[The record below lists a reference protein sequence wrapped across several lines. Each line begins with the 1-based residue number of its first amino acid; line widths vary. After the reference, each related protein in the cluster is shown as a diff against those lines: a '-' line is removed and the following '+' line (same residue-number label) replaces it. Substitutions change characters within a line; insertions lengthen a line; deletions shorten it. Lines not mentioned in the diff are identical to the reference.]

1 MKKET
6 ENLSIFLM
14 GPTATGKSSLAIEIA
29 FRIGGE
35 IINADS
41 MQVYRGLDIG
51 TAKPTAEERKKIPHH
66 LIDILPVSERLDAF
80 KYKSLA
86 EKAAAE
92 IRHRGRI
99 PIFVGGSGLYL
110 RTLLD
115 DLDPPPADPGL
126 AEELRAEYASEDGFK
141 RLAAF
146 LLDKSPAAY
155 RRCHPNPRRML
166 RAAEILILEEKL
178 GTQPKKKVKRR
189 CEIRNLCFVLDRTRD
204 DLKGRITHRTGQ
216 MLSTGW
222 IDEARRMISEGLLN
236 SPTARQAIGYR
247 IIARHLAGE
256 ISFEEMRNKIISETL
271 GLAKRQRSWFR
282 NKHKD
287 ATVIALPDEENKL
300 LDIHVNNI
308 SRHKDS

>member
-1 MKKET
+1 
-6 ENLSIFLM
+6 M

-29 FRIGGE
+29 SRIGGE

-51 TAKPTAEERKKIPHH
+51 TAKPTAEERRKIPHH
-66 LIDILPVSERLDAF
+66 LMDILPVSERLDAF

-86 EKAAAE
+86 EKAASK
-92 IRHRGRI
+92 IRLRGKI
-99 PIFVGGSGLYL
+99 PVFVGGSGLYL

-115 DLDPPPADPGL
+115 DLDPPPADPRL
-126 AEELRAEYASEDGFK
+126 AEELRAKYAGEDGFE

-155 RRCHPNPRRML
+155 QRCHPNPRRML

-178 GTQPKKKVKRR
+178 GPQTGRKTIKT
-189 CEIRNLCFVLDRTRD
+189 CEFRNLCFVLDRTRD
-204 DLKGRITHRTGQ
+204 DLKERITRRTGQ
-216 MLSTGW
+216 MLSAGW
-222 IDEARRMISEGLLN
+222 IDEARGMIAKGLLN

-247 IIARHLAGE
+247 TIARHLAGE
-256 ISFEEMRNKIISETL
+256 IPFEEMRDEIISETL

-287 ATVIALPDEENKL
+287 ATAITLPDEENRL
-300 LDIHVNNI
+300 LDII
-308 SRHKDS
+308 ASFSPA